1 MKKFFDPD
9 TIRAYLTKSRY
20 RSVLE
25 NLQIDLF
32 LMQYEKGELVTAP
45 FQEETLFQIVVQ
57 GSLNI
62 YFIRDDGARY
72 SLSSGEMDYILGDT
86 EVFYPQS
93 DSVYTEAAEPLTCL
107 TFSIDRHRDILL
119 DSTGFLRMAGG
130 SLSAKI
136 KAIAAM
142 DAAPSSLTERV
153 LSYMKYKCEDG
164 VLRGLEQEAFHLHC
178 SSRQLQRILNQC
190 EQEGMIE
197 KIGKGT
203 YRLLRH

>member
-1 MKKFFDPD
+1 MKKFFEPD
-9 TIRAYLTKSRY
+9 TIKAYLTKSRY

-25 NLQIDLF
+25 DLQIDLF
-32 LMQYEKGELVTAP
+32 LMQYEEGELVTAP
-45 FQEETLFQIVVQ
+45 FQEEVLLQIVVQ

-62 YFIRDDGARY
+62 YFIRYDGARY
-72 SLSSGEMDYILGDT
+72 SLSSGGMDYILGDT

-93 DSVYTEAAEPLTCL
+93 DSIYTEAAEPMTCVAV
-107 TFSIDRHRDILL
+107 SIDRHRNVLL
-119 DSTGFLRMAGG
+119 NNPGFLRMVGE

-136 KAIAAM
+136 QAIAAM

-178 SSRQLQRILNQC
+178 SSRQLQRVMNQC
-190 EQEGMIE
+190 ERNGFVE
-197 KIGKGT
+197 KIGKGA
-203 YRLLRH
+203 YKLAVL

>member
-1 MKKFFDPD
+1 MKKIFDPD
-9 TIRAYLTKSRY
+9 TIKAYLAKSRY

-25 NLQIDLF
+25 DLQIDLF

-45 FQEETLFQIVVQ
+45 FQEEMLFQIVVQ

-62 YFIRDDGARY
+62 YFIRNDGAKY
-72 SLSSGEMDYILGDT
+72 SLSSGEIDYILGDT

-93 DSVYTEAAEPLTCL
+93 DSVYTEAEEPLICL
-107 TFSIDRHRDILL
+107 AFSINRHRNILL
-119 DSTGFLRMAGG
+119 DSPGFLRMVGE
-130 SLSAKI
+130 SLTFKI
-136 KAIAAM
+136 RAIAAM
-142 DAAPSSLTERV
+142 DAAPSSLKERV

-190 EQEGMIE
+190 EHGGFVK
-197 KIGKGT
+197 KI
-203 YRLLRH
+203 